1 MTNTTSKTAQ
11 VGVAVLVRRG
21 DEIVLL
27 KRQGSHGAGT
37 WSTPGGHIDFGETPE
52 ACGIRETQEEVGLVI
67 ADLTFIGLTN
77 DVFEQEGKHYL
88 TIWLEAQYAGGEA
101 RVNAPREMT
110 EVGWFALDA
119 LPEPLFLPVANL
131 VAGKVYRAK

>member
-1 MTNTTSKTAQ
+1 MTNQTAETAR

-21 DEIVLL
+21 NEIVLL
-27 KRQGSHGAGT
+27 KRKGSHGAGT

-52 ACGIRETQEEVGLVI
+52 ACGIRETQEEVGLDI
-67 ADLTFIGLTN
+67 SDLTFIGLTN
-77 DVFEQEGKHYL
+77 DVFEAEGKHYI
-88 TIWLEAQYAGGEA
+88 TIWMEAEYAGGA
-101 RVNAPREMT
+101 AHVNAPREMT

-131 VAGKVYRAK
+131 VAGNVYRTK

>member
-1 MTNTTSKTAQ
+1 MSNEAPKSAN

-21 DEIVLL
+21 DQIILL

-52 ACGIRETQEEVGLVI
+52 ACGIRETREEVGLEI
-67 ADLTFIGLTN
+67 GQLRFIGLTN
-77 DVFEQEGKHYL
+77 DVFESDQKHYI
-88 TIWLEAQYAGGEA
+88 TIWMEADYAGGEA
-101 RVNAPREMT
+101 RINAPREMT
-110 EVGWFALDA
+110 EVAWFALNA

-131 VAGKVYRAK
+131 IAGNVYKTA

>member
-1 MTNTTSKTAQ
+1 MTNTPSKTAQ

-52 ACGIRETQEEVGLVI
+52 ACGIRETQEEVGLAI